1 MAANSNSQPV
11 HVAITRRIKPGCEQ
25 EFQAA
30 LKEFFAKSLTQS
42 GVDGAVVLV
51 PPPGSSSL
59 DYSILRSFANAA
71 ERDAFYASPLYVE
84 WKKRVA
90 PLSEGEPDARELHG
104 LEAFFRGNSAA
115 PPPRWKM
122 AIATYLGVV
131 PTIMTL
137 ALTLGPLIRSWNFV
151 LYNLLFN
158 ACVVLLLTWV
168 VMPLITRGLHGWLN
182 AKSPKNSHREQM
194 PIFPNPKSNNQ

>member
-30 LKEFFAKSLTQS
+30 LKEFFVKSLAQS
-42 GVDGAVVLV
+42 GVHGAALIV
-51 PPPGSSSL
+51 PAPGSSSTE
-59 DYSILRSFANAA
+59 YGIIRSFASAA
-71 ERDAFYASPLYVE
+71 ERDAFYASALYAE

-90 PLSEGEPDARELHG
+90 PLSDRQPETRELHG
-104 LEAFFRGNSAA
+104 LEAFFRGNSPA

-122 AIATYLGVV
+122 AVATYLGVV
-131 PTIMTL
+131 PVIMTL

-158 ACVVLLLTWV
+158 ACVVTLLTWV
-168 VMPLITRGLHGWLN
+168 VMPLITRALHGWLHIDER
-182 AKSPKNSHREQM
+182 KT
-194 PIFPNPKSNNQ
+194 

>member
-30 LKEFFAKSLTQS
+30 LKEFFAKSLAQR
-42 GVDGAVVLV
+42 GVRGVAMLV
-51 PPPGSSSL
+51 PPPGSGSME
-59 DYSILRSFANAA
+59 YGILRSFANAA
-71 ERDAFYASPLYVE
+71 ERDSFYASPLYMD
-84 WKKRVA
+84 WKKKVA

-131 PTIMTL
+131 PVVMGL
-137 ALTLGPLIRSWNFV
+137 ALTLGLLTHSWNFV
-151 LYNLLFN
+151 LNNLVFN
-158 ACVVLLLTWV
+158 AFVVALLTWV
-168 VMPLITRGLHGWLN
+168 VMPLITRAMKGWLQ
-182 AKSPKNSHREQM
+182 AK
-194 PIFPNPKSNNQ
+194 